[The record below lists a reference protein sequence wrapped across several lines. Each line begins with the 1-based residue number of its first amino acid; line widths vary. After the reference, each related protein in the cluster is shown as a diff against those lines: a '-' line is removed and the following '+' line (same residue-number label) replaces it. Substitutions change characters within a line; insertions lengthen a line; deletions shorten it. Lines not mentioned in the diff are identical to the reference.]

1 MSKAIEENKQKV
13 TIKRIVWK
21 FNLFWKF
28 IWTDKN
34 NEKNEMNLP
43 SPLSTPVTVFLI
55 TEKLLSI

>member
-34 NEKNEMNLP
+34 NEKNKMNLP

>member
-21 FNLFWKF
+21 FKLFWKF